1 MSELKTIF
9 CNSNSTV
16 SKGAWAL
23 GFGALGFGL
32 WRGGEGGNSVSWSGG
47 GKDEE
52 ILNEEG
58 NWKKRLQVMRVRV
71 RRVKCWPSLYLTFYQ
86 GRKEGT

>member
-1 MSELKTIF
+1 MNWKIQPLA
-9 CNSNSTV
+9 
-16 SKGAWAL
+16 KGP
-23 GFGALGFGL
+23 GFGL
-32 WRGGEGGNSVSWSGG
+32 WALGLWASEGGNSDSWSGG